1 MPELLPCPFC
11 GKTPRMEKDEYLWR
25 TDFRVKC
32 SCGVST
38 KGSGSKKVVVKRWN
52 TRIKETRDA

>member
-1 MPELLPCPFC
+1 MSDLLPCPFC
-11 GKTPRMEKDEYLWR
+11 GKVPVLKKEEYLWR

-38 KGSGSKKVVVKRWN
+38 KSSESKKAVTKRWN
-52 TRIKETRDA
+52 TRVKETRDV